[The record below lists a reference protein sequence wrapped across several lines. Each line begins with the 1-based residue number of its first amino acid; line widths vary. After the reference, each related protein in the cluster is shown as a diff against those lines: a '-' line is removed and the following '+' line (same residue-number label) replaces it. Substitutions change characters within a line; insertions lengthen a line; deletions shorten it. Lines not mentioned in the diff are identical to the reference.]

1 MVNLVLHT
9 LHTNFS
15 PFASLSASGG
25 NCYDV
30 LMHITGASSLTN
42 TGLRIPPHSLE
53 AEMALLGSIM
63 LRPDAIYEVIE
74 IVGTQ
79 SFYFEKH
86 RVVFETM
93 LELFEKHTPIDILS
107 LSSRLKEKEQLER
120 LGGTSYLSELSATV
134 PSSANVKHYAEIV
147 MKKFMMRQ
155 LIEAS
160 EHLSHLGFNE
170 AGDLEEI
177 LDQAE
182 KKVFDITER
191 FSGSTRFK
199 DLTPLLREAFE
210 RFEKLSSADHE
221 LRGVRTGFK
230 SLDDILGGFQPSD
243 LIIIAARP
251 SVGKTALAL
260 DIARR
265 TASEHQ
271 TPVGIFSLEMSAD
284 QLVDRIVAAQSRTD
298 ASVIRKGIKTQTGS
312 WREDVFKNIRDAL
325 DDLSRTPIFIDDQ
338 SANTIMKMRSAARK
352 LKIEK
357 GLKLLVVDYLQ
368 LMASTVSRANDSM
381 VQQVTEIS
389 RSLKHLDRELNIPV
403 IALSQMSRAIETRG
417 GKPKLS
423 DLRDSGSLEQDADL
437 VMFIHSNEEDIRDE
451 NGKMK
456 EVQRKEL
463 IIAKH
468 RNGPLGSAILDYHTR
483 FNTFVEIDY
492 SNYGKAEEDFKNF

>member
-1 MVNLVLHT
+1 MQIVGTST
-9 LHTNFS
+9 LNN
-15 PFASLSASGG
+15 A
-25 NCYDV
+25 
-30 LMHITGASSLTN
+30 
-42 TGLRIPPHSLE
+42 GLRIPPHSAE

-63 LRPDAIYEVIE
+63 LRPDAIYEILDV
-74 IVGTQ
+74 VTPQ

-86 RVVFETM
+86 RTIFEAM
-93 LELFEKHTPIDILS
+93 LELFGKHSPIDILS
-107 LSSRLKEKEQLER
+107 LSSRLKEKDQLER
-120 LGGTSYLSELSATV
+120 LGGTTYLTELSNTV

-147 MKKFMMRQ
+147 MKKHMMRQ

-177 LDQAE
+177 LDAAE
-182 KKVFDITER
+182 KKVFDITQH
-191 FSGSTRFK
+191 FAGSARFK
-199 DLTPLLREAFE
+199 DLTPLLTEAFE
-210 RFEKLSSADHE
+210 RFEKLSSAEHE
-221 LRGVRTGFK
+221 LRGVPTGFK
-230 SLDDILGGFQPSD
+230 SLDDILGGFQNSD

-271 TPVGIFSLEMSAD
+271 TPVGVFSLEMSAD
-284 QLVDRIVAAQSRTD
+284 QLVDRIVAAQSKTD
-298 ASVIRKGIKTQTGS
+298 SSIIRKGVRTQTGT

-325 DDLSRTPIFIDDQ
+325 DDLSRTPIYIDDQ
-338 SANTIMKMRSAARK
+338 PGNTIMKMRSAARK

-368 LMASTVSRANDSM
+368 LMATSSARANDSM

-389 RSLKHLDRELNIPV
+389 RSLKHLARELNIPV

-423 DLRDSGSLEQDADL
+423 DLRDSGSLEQDADA
-437 VMFIHSNEEDIRDE
+437 VIFIHSNEEDLRDE
-451 NGKMK
+451 NGRMK

-468 RNGPLGSAILDYHTR
+468 RNGPLGSVILDFHTR
-483 FNTFVEIDY
+483 FNTFVEIDF

>member
-1 MVNLVLHT
+1 MQISGQSPI
-9 LHTNFS
+9 TN
-15 PFASLSASGG
+15 A
-25 NCYDV
+25 
-30 LMHITGASSLTN
+30 
-42 TGLRIPPHSLE
+42 GLRIPPHSLE
-53 AEMALLGSIM
+53 AEMALLGSVM
-63 LRPDAIYEVIE
+63 LRPDALYEVIDL
-74 IVGTQ
+74 VSPP

-86 RVVFETM
+86 RTIFETM
-93 LELFEKHTPIDILS
+93 LELFGKHTPIDLLS
-107 LSSRLKEKEQLER
+107 LSTRLKEKDLLER
-120 LGGTSYLSELSATV
+120 IGGTSFLSELSSSV
-134 PSSANVKHYAEIV
+134 PSSANIKHYAEIV

-170 AGDLEEI
+170 AGELEEI

-191 FSGSTRFK
+191 FVGSARFK
-199 DLTPLLREAFE
+199 DLVPLLAEAYE
-210 RFEKLSSADHE
+210 RFEKLSSAEHE
-221 LRGVRTGFK
+221 LRGVPTGFK
-230 SLDDILGGFQPSD
+230 SLDDILGGFQNSD

-251 SVGKTALAL
+251 SVGKTSLAL

-284 QLVDRIVAAQSRTD
+284 QLVDKIVAAQSRTD
-298 ASVIRKGIKTQTGS
+298 SSVIRKGVRTQSGT

-325 DDLSRTPIFIDDQ
+325 DDLSRTPIYIDDQ
-338 SANTIMKMRSAARK
+338 AGNTIMKMRSAARK

-368 LMASTVSRANDSM
+368 LMAPSSARANDSM

-389 RSLKHLDRELNIPV
+389 RGLKHLARELNIPV

-451 NGKMK
+451 NGKIK
-456 EVQRKEL
+456 DVQRKEL

-468 RNGPLGSAILDYHTR
+468 RNGPLGQAVLDFHTR

-492 SNYGKAEEDFKNF
+492 SNYGKIEEDFKSF

>member
-1 MVNLVLHT
+1 MQVIPST
-9 LHTNFS
+9 
-15 PFASLSASGG
+15 SL
-25 NCYDV
+25 
-30 LMHITGASSLTN
+30 N
-42 TGLRIPPHSLE
+42 TGLRIPPHSME

-63 LRPDAIYEVIE
+63 LRPDAIYDMLD
-74 IVGTQ
+74 IVTPP

-86 RVVFETM
+86 KTIFETM
-93 LELFEKHTPIDILS
+93 LELFGKHQPIDILS
-107 LSSRLKEKEQLER
+107 LSSRLKEKDLLER
-120 LGGTSYLSELSATV
+120 IGGTTYLTELSSAV
-134 PSSANVKHYAEIV
+134 PSSANAKHYAEIV

-160 EHLSHLGFNE
+160 EFLSHLGFNE
-170 AGDLEEI
+170 AGELEEI
-177 LDQAE
+177 LDHAE

-191 FSGSTRFK
+191 FAGSARFR
-199 DLTPLLREAFE
+199 DLVPLLAEAYE
-210 RFEKLSSADHE
+210 RFEKLSSAEHE
-221 LRGVRTGFK
+221 LRGVPTGFK
-230 SLDDILGGFQPSD
+230 SLDDILGGFQNSD

-265 TASEHQ
+265 TASLHQ

-298 ASVIRKGIKTQTGS
+298 SSIIRKGVRTQTGT
-312 WREDVFKNIRDAL
+312 WRDDVFKNIRDAL
-325 DDLSRTPIFIDDQ
+325 DELSRTPIYIDDQ
-338 SANTIMKMRSAARK
+338 PGNTIMKMRSAARK

-368 LMASTVSRANDSM
+368 LMAPSTARVNDSM

-389 RSLKHLDRELNIPV
+389 RSLKHLARELNIPV
-403 IALSQMSRAIETRG
+403 MALSQLSRAVETRG

-423 DLRDSGSLEQDADL
+423 DLRDSGSIEQDADG
-437 VMFIHSNEEDIRDE
+437 VIFIHSNEEDIRDE
-451 NGKMK
+451 SGKMK

-468 RNGPLGSAILDYHTR
+468 RNGPLGTVTLDYHTR

-492 SNYGKAEEDFKNF
+492 SNYGKAEEEFKSL

>member
-1 MVNLVLHT
+1 MQIVGTST
-9 LHTNFS
+9 LN
-15 PFASLSASGG
+15 SA
-25 NCYDV
+25 
-30 LMHITGASSLTN
+30 
-42 TGLRIPPHSLE
+42 GLRIPPHSAE

-63 LRPDAIYEVIE
+63 LRPDAIYEILD
-74 IVGTQ
+74 IVTPT

-86 RVVFETM
+86 RTIFEAM
-93 LELFEKHTPIDILS
+93 LELFGKHSPIDILS
-107 LSSRLKEKEQLER
+107 LSSRLKEKDQLER
-120 LGGTSYLSELSATV
+120 LGGTTYLTELSNTV

-147 MKKFMMRQ
+147 MKKYMMRQ

-177 LDQAE
+177 LDAAE
-182 KKVFDITER
+182 KKVFDITQH
-191 FSGSTRFK
+191 FAGSARFK
-199 DLTPLLREAFE
+199 DLTPLLTEAFE
-210 RFEKLSSADHE
+210 RFEKLSSAEHE
-221 LRGVRTGFK
+221 LRGVPTGFK
-230 SLDDILGGFQPSD
+230 SLDDILGGFQNSD

-271 TPVGIFSLEMSAD
+271 TPVGVFSLEMSAD
-284 QLVDRIVAAQSRTD
+284 QLVDRIVAAQSKTD
-298 ASVIRKGIKTQTGS
+298 SSIIRKGIRTQAGT

-338 SANTIMKMRSAARK
+338 PGNTIMKMRSAARK

-368 LMASTVSRANDSM
+368 LMVPSTTRTNDSM

-389 RSLKHLDRELNIPV
+389 RSLKHLARELNIPV

-423 DLRDSGSLEQDADL
+423 DLRDSGSLEQDADA
-437 VMFIHSNEEDIRDE
+437 VIFIHSNEEDLRDE
-451 NGKMK
+451 SGHMK
-456 EVQRKEL
+456 DVQRKEL

-468 RNGPLGSAILDYHTR
+468 RNGPLGSVILDFHTR
-483 FNTFVEIDY
+483 FNTFVEIDF
-492 SNYGKAEEDFKNF
+492 SNYGKAEEDFKSF

>member
-1 MVNLVLHT
+1 MQIVGTST
-9 LHTNFS
+9 LN
-15 PFASLSASGG
+15 SA
-25 NCYDV
+25 
-30 LMHITGASSLTN
+30 
-42 TGLRIPPHSLE
+42 GLRIPPHSAE

-63 LRPDAIYEVIE
+63 LRPDAIYEILD
-74 IVGTQ
+74 IVTPT

-86 RVVFETM
+86 RTIFEAM
-93 LELFEKHTPIDILS
+93 LELFGKHSPIDILS
-107 LSSRLKEKEQLER
+107 LSSRLKEKDQLER
-120 LGGTSYLSELSATV
+120 LGGTTYLTELSNTV

-147 MKKFMMRQ
+147 MKKYMMRQ

-177 LDQAE
+177 LDAAE
-182 KKVFDITER
+182 KKVFDITQH
-191 FSGSTRFK
+191 FAGAARFK
-199 DLTPLLREAFE
+199 DLTPLLTEAFE
-210 RFEKLSSADHE
+210 RFEKLSSAEHE
-221 LRGVRTGFK
+221 LRGVPTGFK
-230 SLDDILGGFQPSD
+230 SLDDILGGFQNSD

-271 TPVGIFSLEMSAD
+271 TPVGVFSLEMSAD
-284 QLVDRIVAAQSRTD
+284 QLVDRIVAAQSKTD
-298 ASVIRKGIKTQTGS
+298 SSIIRKGIRTQAGT

-338 SANTIMKMRSAARK
+338 PGNTIMKMRSAARK

-368 LMASTVSRANDSM
+368 LMVPSTTRTNDSM

-389 RSLKHLDRELNIPV
+389 RSLKHLARELNIPV

-423 DLRDSGSLEQDADL
+423 DLRDSGSLEQDADA
-437 VMFIHSNEEDIRDE
+437 VIFIHSNEEDLRDE
-451 NGKMK
+451 SGHMK
-456 EVQRKEL
+456 DVQRKEL

-468 RNGPLGSAILDYHTR
+468 RNGPLGSVILDFHTR
-483 FNTFVEIDY
+483 FNTFVEIDF
-492 SNYGKAEEDFKNF
+492 SNYGKAEEDFKSF

>member
-1 MVNLVLHT
+1 MQIISGT
-9 LHTNFS
+9 
-15 PFASLSASGG
+15 SL
-25 NCYDV
+25 
-30 LMHITGASSLTN
+30 N

-53 AEMALLGSIM
+53 AEQALLGSVM
-63 LRPDAIYEVIE
+63 LRPDAMYEIMD
-74 IVGTQ
+74 IITSA

-86 RVVFETM
+86 KTVFETM
-93 LELFEKHTPIDILS
+93 LDLFGKHQPIDILS
-107 LSSRLKEKEQLER
+107 LSDRLKEKELLER
-120 LGGTSYLSELSATV
+120 IGGTSFLTELSSTV

-170 AGDLEEI
+170 AGELEEI

-191 FSGSTRFK
+191 FAGSARFR
-199 DLTPLLREAFE
+199 DLVPLLAEAYE
-210 RFEKLSSADHE
+210 RFEKLSSSEHE
-221 LRGVRTGFK
+221 LRGVPTGFK
-230 SLDDILGGFQPSD
+230 SLDDILGGFQNSD

-271 TPVGIFSLEMSAD
+271 IPVGIFSLEMSAD
-284 QLVDRIVAAQSRTD
+284 QLVDRVVAAQSRTD
-298 ASVIRKGIKTQTGS
+298 ASIIRKGVRIQSGA

-325 DDLSRTPIFIDDQ
+325 DDLSRTPLYIDDQ
-338 SANTIMKMRSAARK
+338 PGNTIMKMRSAARK

-368 LMASTVSRANDSM
+368 LMAPSTARTNDST

-389 RSLKHLDRELNIPV
+389 RGLKHLARELNIPV
-403 IALSQMSRAIETRG
+403 IALSQLSRAIETRG

-423 DLRDSGSLEQDADL
+423 DLRDSGSIEQDADL
-437 VMFIHSNEEDIRDE
+437 VMFIHSNEDDIRDE
-451 NGKMK
+451 AGKVK
-456 EVQRKEL
+456 DVQRKEL

-468 RNGPLGSAILDYHTR
+468 RNGPLGYAALDYHTR

-492 SNYGKAEEDFKNF
+492 SNYGKIEEDFKNF

>member
-1 MVNLVLHT
+1 M
-9 LHTNFS
+9 
-15 PFASLSASGG
+15 
-25 NCYDV
+25 
-30 LMHITGASSLTN
+30 
-42 TGLRIPPHSLE
+42 
-53 AEMALLGSIM
+53 
-63 LRPDAIYEVIE
+63 
-74 IVGTQ
+74 
-79 SFYFEKH
+79 
-86 RVVFETM
+86 
-93 LELFEKHTPIDILS
+93 
-107 LSSRLKEKEQLER
+107 
-120 LGGTSYLSELSATV
+120 
-134 PSSANVKHYAEIV
+134 
-147 MKKFMMRQ
+147 
-155 LIEAS
+155 
-160 EHLSHLGFNE
+160 
-170 AGDLEEI
+170 
-177 LDQAE
+177 
-182 KKVFDITER
+182 
-191 FSGSTRFK
+191 
-199 DLTPLLREAFE
+199 
-210 RFEKLSSADHE
+210 
-221 LRGVRTGFK
+221 
-230 SLDDILGGFQPSD
+230 
-243 LIIIAARP
+243 
-251 SVGKTALAL
+251 
-260 DIARR
+260 
-265 TASEHQ
+265 
-271 TPVGIFSLEMSAD
+271 
-284 QLVDRIVAAQSRTD
+284 DRIVAAQSRTD

-389 RSLKHLDRELNIPV
+389 RSLKHLARELNIPV

>member
-1 MVNLVLHT
+1 MKILT
-9 LHTNFS
+9 L
-15 PFASLSASGG
+15 
-25 NCYDV
+25 DEQ
-30 LMHITGASSLTN
+30 
-42 TGLRIPPHSLE
+42 TGLRVPPHSLE
-53 AEMALLGSIM
+53 AEAALLGSIM
-63 LRPDAIYEVIE
+63 LRQDVIYEVMD
-74 IVGTQ
+74 IVTPA

-86 RVVFETM
+86 KTIFETM
-93 LELFEKHTPIDILS
+93 MELFGKHAPIDILS
-107 LSSRLKEKEQLER
+107 LSSRLKEKDILER
-120 LGGTSYLSELSATV
+120 VGGGSFLAELSSSV
-134 PSSANVKHYAEIV
+134 PSSANAKHYAEIV
-147 MKKFMMRQ
+147 MKKYMMRE
-155 LIEAS
+155 LIGAS

-170 AGDLEEI
+170 SGDLEEI

-182 KKVFDITER
+182 RKVFDITER
-191 FSGSTRFK
+191 FAGSARFK
-199 DLTPLLREAFE
+199 DLPPLLREAFE
-210 RFEKLSSADHE
+210 RFERLSSAEHE
-221 LRGVRTGFK
+221 LRGVPTGYK

-265 TASEHQ
+265 TASAHQ

-284 QLVDRIVAAQSRTD
+284 QLVDRIVAAHSRTD
-298 ASVIRKGIKTQTGS
+298 SSVIRKGVRTQTGN

-325 DDLSRTPIFIDDQ
+325 DELSRTPIYIDDQ
-338 SANTIMKMRSAARK
+338 PGSTIMKMRSAARK

-357 GLKLLVVDYLQ
+357 GLKLLIVDYLQ
-368 LMASTVSRANDSM
+368 LMAPTNARAGDSL

-389 RSLKHLDRELNIPV
+389 RSLKHLARELNIPV
-403 IALSQMSRAIETRG
+403 IALSQLSRAVETRG

-423 DLRDSGSLEQDADL
+423 DLRDSGSIEQDADL

-451 NGKMK
+451 EGKVK

-468 RNGPLGSAILDYHTR
+468 RNGPLGTATLDYHTR

-492 SNYGKAEEDFKNF
+492 SNYGKAEEEFGKL